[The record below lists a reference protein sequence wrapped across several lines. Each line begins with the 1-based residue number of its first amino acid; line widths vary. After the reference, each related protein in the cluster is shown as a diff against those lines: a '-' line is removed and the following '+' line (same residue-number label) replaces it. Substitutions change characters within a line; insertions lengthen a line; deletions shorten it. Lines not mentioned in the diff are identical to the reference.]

1 MRNNQRPPRMGGT
14 HIWQCQREKFGCYDR
29 SVKVG
34 IWFQRNLLLLTL
46 KKLKKKKTKLVAVG
60 MKRDE
65 ETVFNVN
72 VLLYFKTDLF
82 LISHDIFISIK
93 LYLVTPR
100 IMLHLLVF
108 LNTFLWVCSI
118 SYFGENVILSTHQQ
132 SASCAPGQHRTTD
145 NSRLKKTQ
153 HWAPGRLQPG
163 KESDM

>member
-1 MRNNQRPPRMGGT
+1 MAR
-14 HIWQCQREKFGCYDR
+14 I
-29 SVKVG
+29 
-34 IWFQRNLLLLTL
+34 LLTL
-46 KKLKKKKTKLVAVG
+46 QGRSLGTLLVLIAIDILLSLIHLDFTKLVAVG

-100 IMLHLLVF
+100 IMLHLFVF

-118 SYFGENVILSTHQQ
+118 SYFGENVILSTHQ
-132 SASCAPGQHRTTD
+132 
-145 NSRLKKTQ
+145 
-153 HWAPGRLQPG
+153 
-163 KESDM
+163 

>member
-29 SVKVG
+29 QISQSWHLV
-34 IWFQRNLLLLTL
+34 LE
-46 KKLKKKKTKLVAVG
+46 KKKKTKLVAVG

-100 IMLHLLVF
+100 IMLHLFVF

-118 SYFGENVILSTHQQ
+118 SYFGENVILSTHQ
-132 SASCAPGQHRTTD
+132 
-145 NSRLKKTQ
+145 
-153 HWAPGRLQPG
+153 
-163 KESDM
+163 

>member
-29 SVKVG
+29 QISQSWHLVLEKSL
-34 IWFQRNLLLLTL
+34 IINS
-46 KKLKKKKTKLVAVG
+46 KDIKKKKTKLVAVG

-118 SYFGENVILSTHQQ
+118 SYFGENVILSTHQ
-132 SASCAPGQHRTTD
+132 
-145 NSRLKKTQ
+145 
-153 HWAPGRLQPG
+153 
-163 KESDM
+163 

>member
-1 MRNNQRPPRMGGT
+1 MDT
-14 HIWQCQREKFGCYDR
+14 HMAMSAGKICPSYDR
-29 SVKVG
+29 QISQSWHLVLEKSL
-34 IWFQRNLLLLTL
+34 IINNTDI
-46 KKLKKKKTKLVAVG
+46 KKKKKTKLVAVG

-100 IMLHLLVF
+100 IMLHLFVF

-118 SYFGENVILSTHQQ
+118 SYFGENVILSAHQ
-132 SASCAPGQHRTTD
+132 
-145 NSRLKKTQ
+145 
-153 HWAPGRLQPG
+153 
-163 KESDM
+163 

>member
-1 MRNNQRPPRMGGT
+1 MRNNQRPLRMGGT

-29 SVKVG
+29 QISQSWHLVLEKSL
-34 IWFQRNLLLLTL
+34 IINS
-46 KKLKKKKTKLVAVG
+46 KDIKKKKTKLVAVG

-118 SYFGENVILSTHQQ
+118 SYFGENVILSTHQ
-132 SASCAPGQHRTTD
+132 
-145 NSRLKKTQ
+145 
-153 HWAPGRLQPG
+153 
-163 KESDM
+163 

>member
-29 SVKVG
+29 QISQSWHLVLEKSL
-34 IWFQRNLLLLTL
+34 IINS
-46 KKLKKKKTKLVAVG
+46 KDIKKKKTKLVAVG

-72 VLLYFKTDLF
+72 MLLYFKTDLF

-118 SYFGENVILSTHQQ
+118 SYFGENVILSTHQ
-132 SASCAPGQHRTTD
+132 
-145 NSRLKKTQ
+145 
-153 HWAPGRLQPG
+153 
-163 KESDM
+163 

>member
-1 MRNNQRPPRMGGT
+1 
-14 HIWQCQREKFGCYDR
+14 
-29 SVKVG
+29 
-34 IWFQRNLLLLTL
+34 
-46 KKLKKKKTKLVAVG
+46 

-82 LISHDIFISIK
+82 LISHDRFISIK

-118 SYFGENVILSTHQQ
+118 SYFGENVILSTHQ
-132 SASCAPGQHRTTD
+132 
-145 NSRLKKTQ
+145 
-153 HWAPGRLQPG
+153 
-163 KESDM
+163 

>member
-29 SVKVG
+29 QISQSWHLVLEKSL
-34 IWFQRNLLLLTL
+34 IINS
-46 KKLKKKKTKLVAVG
+46 KDIKKKKKTKLVAVG

-118 SYFGENVILSTHQQ
+118 SYFGENVILSTHQ
-132 SASCAPGQHRTTD
+132 
-145 NSRLKKTQ
+145 
-153 HWAPGRLQPG
+153 
-163 KESDM
+163 